1 MAPTTK
7 MLTTFQAQDS
17 RCLLDRTGLS
27 GYYTEGPKC
36 NLRVPH
42 NLHVKYPF
50 PRFGTNVILF
60 THMTCPAKVPHCLHV
75 KYPFRRF
82 MNEQLIFVRARLV
95 PLCGNICLL
104 DVNQPTTHQHEGMTT
119 KLDSI

>member
-50 PRFGTNVILF
+50 PRFGTNRYFVYAHDLSCKGTTLLTRQI
-60 THMTCPAKVPHCLHV
+60 
-75 KYPFRRF
+75 PF
-82 MNEQLIFVRARLV
+82 
-95 PLCGNICLL
+95 P
-104 DVNQPTTHQHEGMTT
+104 
-119 KLDSI
+119 